1 MPTTSYERGV
11 YMPDATFQKLTDSIL
26 SYNPKADME
35 KIRSAYELAYEAHK
49 DQKRISGT
57 PYISHPLEVA
67 LIVAE
72 MQMDVDSICAA
83 LLHDVVEDTSYSR
96 EDIKQKFGEQVALLV
111 DGVTKLDKIEF
122 SNKEERDMENLRKM
136 FLAMASDIRVI
147 IIKFADRM
155 HNLSTLISMS
165 EEKQREKARETLSVF
180 APLAHRLGMYKIK
193 WELEDLSLKYI
204 DPIAFYEIMKGINQ
218 KRQEREQ
225 YIDLIKYDLKQR
237 LTELNINCKID
248 GRPKHFYS
256 IYRKMFTQNKTLDQ
270 IYDLFAVRII
280 TDTVSDCYAALGAA
294 HELYK
299 PMPGRFKD
307 YIAMPKP
314 NMYQSLHTTVIG
326 SDGRPFEIQIR
337 TKEMHEIAENGI
349 AAHWKYKEGRNTND
363 INTEQKFQWVRQIL
377 DVQNDAKSEE
387 EFLQTLRIDLFT
399 DQVFVFSPKGDVL
412 SFPAGSTPID
422 FAFSIHSAIG
432 YKMQGA
438 KVNGKIV
445 PLEYQLQN
453 GDIVEIITSSSIH
466 GPSMDWLKI
475 VKTGQAR
482 NKINAWFKKENR
494 EQNIVVGKDML
505 EKELKRQGLGQLNLS
520 SQEYI
525 ALMVKRYGYTSED
538 DLYANLGYGGLNLTN
553 LINKLKDEYK
563 KNNEKAE
570 PLLAIPTETS
580 VRNNGHKSK
589 SDGII
594 VKGIEN
600 CLIRYSKCC
609 SPVPGDK
616 IIGYITRG
624 RGVSIHRQ
632 DCINIAAMHKDEQER
647 ARLID
652 VSWETSASTS
662 YLSKLKIVC
671 ADRDGLV
678 LEVANVVNETK
689 VSLKSLNARSTK
701 DGLGI
706 VEISVEVTNTEQLN
720 VLIKKLNKLKDIV
733 EVTRNS

>member
-1 MPTTSYERGV
+1 MPKR
-11 YMPDATFQKLTDSIL
+11 TFEKLQEIVKSN
-26 SYNPKADME
+26 NPQANIE
-35 KIRSAYELAYEAHK
+35 KINAAFNLAYEAHK

-57 PYISHPLEVA
+57 PYITHPLEVA
-67 LIVAE
+67 LIVAD
-72 MQMDVDSICAA
+72 MQMDVDSVCAA
-83 LLHDVVEDTSYSR
+83 LLHDVVEDTQYSL
-96 EDIKQKFGEQVALLV
+96 EDIKNMFGEQVALLV

-155 HNLSTLISMS
+155 HNMSTLISMS
-165 EEKQREKARETLSVF
+165 EEKQREKARETLTVF

-193 WELEDLSLKYI
+193 WELEDLSLKYL
-204 DPIAFYEIMKGINQ
+204 DPIAYFEIVKGINQ

-225 YIDLIKYDLKQR
+225 YIDHIKLELRHK
-237 LTELNINCKID
+237 LSELNIECTID

-256 IYRKMFTQNKTLDQ
+256 IYRKMYTQNKTLDQ
-270 IYDLFAVRII
+270 IYDLFAVRIV
-280 TDTVSDCYAALGAA
+280 TNTVGDCYAALGAA

-337 TKEMHEIAENGI
+337 TKEMHEVAENGI
-349 AAHWKYKEGRNTND
+349 AAHWKYKEGSKKTEAD
-363 INTEQKFQWVRQIL
+363 VEQKFQWVRQIL
-377 DVQNDAKSEE
+377 DVQSDAKSEE

-412 SFPAGSTPID
+412 SFPAGSTPVD

-438 KVNGKIV
+438 KANGKIV
-445 PLEYQLQN
+445 PLEYQLKN
-453 GDIVEIITSSSIH
+453 GDIIEIITSPNVH

-475 VKTGQAR
+475 IRTSQAR

-494 EQNIVVGKDML
+494 EENIILGREMI
-505 EKELKRQGLGQLNLS
+505 EKELKRQGLSQLKLDS
-520 SQEYI
+520 PDYI
-525 ALMVKRYGYTSED
+525 AKLVKRYGYANED
-538 DLYANLGYGGLNLTN
+538 DLYANLGYGGLVLANV
-553 LINKLKDEYK
+553 IAKLKDEYK
-563 KNNEKAE
+563 KTHEKDE
-570 PLLAIPTETS
+570 LPLSITTESQSKPGKKTS
-580 VRNNGHKSK
+580 A

-594 VKGIEN
+594 VKGIQN
-600 CLIRYSKCC
+600 CLIRYSQCC

-632 DCINIAAMHKDEQER
+632 DCINIAAMHKDESER

-652 VSWETSASTS
+652 VSWEENAKTS
-662 YLSKLKIVC
+662 YLSKIKIVC
-671 ADRDGLV
+671 ADRNGLV
-678 LEVANVVNETK
+678 LEVANIVSDTK
-689 VSLKSLNARSTK
+689 VSLRTLNARSTK

-706 VEISVEVTNTEQLN
+706 VEISVEVSNTEQLN
-720 VLIKKLNKLKDIV
+720 VLIKKLGKLKDIV
-733 EVTRNS
+733 EVSRNN

>member
-1 MPTTSYERGV
+1 MPNS
-11 YMPDATFQKLTDSIL
+11 TFEKLIETVK
-26 SYNPKADME
+26 SYNPKADID
-35 KIRSAYELAYEAHK
+35 KITRAYHLADDAHK

-57 PYISHPLEVA
+57 PYITHPLAVA
-67 LIVAE
+67 TTVAG
-72 MQMDVDSICAA
+72 MQMDTDSICAA

-96 EDIKQKFGEQVALLV
+96 EDITNLFGEQVSLLV

-204 DPIAFYEIMKGINQ
+204 DPIAYYEIMKGINQ

-225 YIDLIKYDLKQR
+225 YIDLIKLDLKQK
-237 LTELNINCKID
+237 LAELNINCTID

-270 IYDLFAVRII
+270 IYDLFAVRIV

-326 SDGRPFEIQIR
+326 TDGRPFEIQIR

-349 AAHWKYKEGRNTND
+349 AAHWKYKEGKANSSPD
-363 INTEQKFQWVRQIL
+363 MEQKFQWVRQLL

-412 SFPAGSTPID
+412 SFPAGSTPVD

-445 PLEYQLQN
+445 PLEYQLKN
-453 GDIVEIITSSSIH
+453 GDIVEIITSSAVH

-475 VKTGQAR
+475 IKTSQAR

-494 EQNIVVGKDML
+494 EENIVLGKDML
-505 EKELKRQGLGQLNLS
+505 EKELKRQGLGGLELNS
-520 SQEYI
+520 PDYI
-525 ALMVKRYGYTSED
+525 AHIVKRYGYASED
-538 DLYANLGYGGLNLTN
+538 DLFANLGYGGLNLAN

-563 KNNEKAE
+563 KSNAKAE
-570 PLLAIPTETS
+570 PIVAIATGNAS
-580 VRNNGHKSK
+580 SSKSK
-589 SDGII
+589 GSSNGIV

-600 CLIRYSKCC
+600 CLIRYSQCC

-632 DCINIAAMHKDEQER
+632 DCINVAAMYKDEEER

-652 VSWETSASTS
+652 VSWETNAVSS
-662 YLSKLKIVC
+662 YISKLKVVC
-671 ADRDGLV
+671 ADRAGLV

-689 VSLKSLNARSTK
+689 VALKTLNARSTK

-706 VEISVEVTNTEQLN
+706 VEISVEVTNTDQLN
-720 VLIKKLNKLKDIV
+720 LLIKKLGKLNDLI
-733 EVTRNS
+733 EVTRNN

>member
-1 MPTTSYERGV
+1 MMPE
-11 YMPDATFQKLTDSIL
+11 ATFEKLKENIL
-26 SYNPKADME
+26 KYNPKADIS
-35 KIRSAYELAYEAHK
+35 KISAAFELARDAHK

-57 PYISHPLEVA
+57 PYISHPLAVA
-67 LIVAE
+67 SNVAD

-83 LLHDVVEDTSYSR
+83 LLHDVVEDTSYSYD
-96 EDIKQKFGEQVALLV
+96 DIKQRFGEQVALLV

-136 FLAMASDIRVI
+136 FLAMAKDIRVI

-193 WELEDLSLKYI
+193 WELEDASLKYL
-204 DPIAFYEIMKGINQ
+204 DPIAYFEIMKGINQ

-225 YIDLIKYDLKQR
+225 YIDLIKYDLKQK
-237 LTELNINCKID
+237 LSELNINCTID

-256 IYRKMFTQNKTLDQ
+256 IYRKMYTQNKTLDQ

-280 TDTVSDCYAALGAA
+280 TDTLSDCYAALGAA

-326 SDGRPFEIQIR
+326 TDGRPFEIQIR

-349 AAHWKYKEGRNTND
+349 AAHWKYKEGKTTND
-363 INTEQKFQWVRQIL
+363 VDTEQKFQWVRQIL
-377 DVQNDAKSEE
+377 DVQDDAKSEE

-438 KVNGKIV
+438 KVNDKIV
-445 PLEYQLQN
+445 PLDYQLKN
-453 GDIVEIITSSSIH
+453 GDIVEIITSSSVH
-466 GPSMDWLKI
+466 GPSQDWLKI

-482 NKINAWFKKENR
+482 NKINAWYKKENR
-494 EQNIVVGKDML
+494 EQNIVLGKEML
-505 EKELKRQGLGQLNLS
+505 EKELKRQGLSQLNLNS
-520 SQEYI
+520 TEYI
-525 ALMVKRYGYTSED
+525 AKMVKRYGYTSED
-538 DLYANLGYGGLNLTN
+538 DLFANIGYGGLNLVN

-563 KNNEKAE
+563 KSNAKDLPIISMASSQTQSKQSSKKA
-570 PLLAIPTETS
+570 S
-580 VRNNGHKSK
+580 G
-589 SDGII
+589 GIV

-609 SPVPGDK
+609 NPVPGDQ

-632 DCINIAAMHKDEQER
+632 DCINIAAMHMDENEK

-652 VSWETSASTS
+652 VSWENNMGTS

-678 LEVANVVNETK
+678 LEVANIVNETK
-689 VSLKSLNARSTK
+689 VTLKTLNARSTK

-706 VEISVEVTNTEQLN
+706 VEITVEVTNTDQLN
-720 VLIKKLNKLKDIV
+720 TLIKKLNKLREIV
-733 EVTRNS
+733 EVTRNG

>member
-1 MPTTSYERGV
+1 MMPE
-11 YMPDATFQKLTDSIL
+11 ATFEKLKENIL
-26 SYNPKADME
+26 KYNPKADIS
-35 KIRSAYELAYEAHK
+35 KISAAFELARDAHK

-57 PYISHPLEVA
+57 PYISHPLAVA
-67 LIVAE
+67 SNVAD

-83 LLHDVVEDTSYSR
+83 LLHDVVEDTSYSYD
-96 EDIKQKFGEQVALLV
+96 DIKQRFGEQVALLV

-136 FLAMASDIRVI
+136 FLAMAKDIRVI

-193 WELEDLSLKYI
+193 WELEDASLKYL
-204 DPIAFYEIMKGINQ
+204 DPIAYFEIMKGINQ

-225 YIDLIKYDLKQR
+225 YIDLIKYDLKQK
-237 LTELNINCKID
+237 LSELNINCTID

-256 IYRKMFTQNKTLDQ
+256 IYRKMYTQNKTLDQ

-280 TDTVSDCYAALGAA
+280 TDTLSDCYAALGAA

-326 SDGRPFEIQIR
+326 TDGRPFEIQIR

-349 AAHWKYKEGRNTND
+349 AAHWKYKEGKTTND
-363 INTEQKFQWVRQIL
+363 VDTEQKFQWVRQIL
-377 DVQNDAKSEE
+377 DVQDDAKSEE

-438 KVNGKIV
+438 KVNDKIV
-445 PLEYQLQN
+445 PLDYQLKN
-453 GDIVEIITSSSIH
+453 GDIVEIITSSSVH
-466 GPSMDWLKI
+466 GPSQDWLKI

-482 NKINAWFKKENR
+482 NKINAWYKKENR
-494 EQNIVVGKDML
+494 EQNIVLGKEML
-505 EKELKRQGLGQLNLS
+505 EKELKRQGLSQLNLNS
-520 SQEYI
+520 TEYI
-525 ALMVKRYGYTSED
+525 AKMVKRYGYTSED
-538 DLYANLGYGGLNLTN
+538 DLFANIGYGGLNLVN

-563 KNNEKAE
+563 KSNAKDLPIISMASSQTQSKQSSKKA
-570 PLLAIPTETS
+570 S
-580 VRNNGHKSK
+580 G
-589 SDGII
+589 GIV

-609 SPVPGDK
+609 NPVPGDQ

-632 DCINIAAMHKDEQER
+632 DCINIAAMHMDENEK

-652 VSWETSASTS
+652 VSWENNMGTSS
-662 YLSKLKIVC
+662 LSKLKIVC

-678 LEVANVVNETK
+678 LEVANIVNETK
-689 VSLKSLNARSTK
+689 VTLKTLNARSTK

-706 VEISVEVTNTEQLN
+706 VEITVEVTNTDQLN
-720 VLIKKLNKLKDIV
+720 TLIKKLNKLREIV
-733 EVTRNS
+733 EVTRNG

>member
-1 MPTTSYERGV
+1 MQH
-11 YMPDATFQKLTDSIL
+11 TFEKLVHTIKSA
-26 SYNPKADME
+26 NPNADID
-35 KIRSAYELAYEAHK
+35 KVTRAYDLACEAHK
-49 DQKRISGT
+49 NQKRVSGT
-57 PYISHPLEVA
+57 PYILHPLSVA
-67 LIVAE
+67 TIVAE
-72 MQMDVDSICAA
+72 MQLDVDSVCAA
-83 LLHDVVEDTSYSR
+83 LLHDVVEDTEYSR
-96 EDIKQKFGEQVALLV
+96 EDIKERFGEQVALLV

-136 FLAMASDIRVI
+136 FLAMATDIRVI

-155 HNLSTLISMS
+155 HNLSTLISMP

-193 WELEDLSLKYI
+193 WELEDLSLKYL
-204 DPIAFYEIMKGINQ
+204 DPIAYVEIMKGINQ

-225 YIDLIKYDLKQR
+225 YIDIIKRDLKQR
-237 LTELNINCKID
+237 LSELGIECSID

-280 TDTVSDCYAALGAA
+280 VDSLSDCYAALGAA

-326 SDGRPFEIQIR
+326 ADGRPFEIQIR

-349 AAHWKYKEGRNTND
+349 AAHWKYKEGSNKND
-363 INTEQKFQWVRQIL
+363 IDTEQKFQWVRQIL
-377 DVQNDAKSEE
+377 DVQKDAKSEE

-399 DQVFVFSPKGDVL
+399 DQVFVFSPKGDVR

-445 PLEYQLQN
+445 PLDYQMQN
-453 GDIVEIITSSSIH
+453 GDIVEIITSSAVH

-475 VKTGQAR
+475 IKTGQAR
-482 NKINAWFKKENR
+482 SKINAWFKKENR
-494 EQNIVVGKDML
+494 EENIVTGKEML
-505 EKELKRQGLGQLNLS
+505 ERELKRQGLSSLNLNS
-520 SQEYI
+520 DEYI
-525 ALMVKRYGYTSED
+525 AVVVKKLGYASED
-538 DLYANLGYGGLNLTN
+538 DLFANLGYGGLNVTA

-563 KNNEKAE
+563 RTHEKA
-570 PLLAIPTETS
+570 IPIVS
-580 VRNNGHKSK
+580 IAPDNSQRSKHKSS
-589 SDGII
+589 SDGIV

-609 SPVPGDK
+609 NPLPGDP

-632 DCINIAAMHKDEQER
+632 DCINVASMMLDESER

-652 VSWETSASTS
+652 VAWENTKESA

-671 ADRDGLV
+671 SDRDGLV
-678 LEVANVVNETK
+678 LEVANVVSETK
-689 VSLKSLNARSTK
+689 VSLKSINARSTK
-701 DGLGI
+701 DAIAI
-706 VEISVEVTNTEQLN
+706 VEITVEVSSTDQLN
-720 VLIKKLNKLKDIV
+720 VLIKKIKTLKDII

>member
-1 MPTTSYERGV
+1 MHH
-11 YMPDATFQKLTDSIL
+11 TFEKLIHTIKS
-26 SYNPKADME
+26 SNPNADID
-35 KIRSAYELAYEAHK
+35 KVTRAYELACEAHK
-49 DQKRISGT
+49 NQKRVSGT
-57 PYISHPLEVA
+57 PYILHPLSVA
-67 LIVAE
+67 TIVAE
-72 MQMDVDSICAA
+72 MQLDVDSVCAA
-83 LLHDVVEDTSYSR
+83 LLHDVVEDTEYSR
-96 EDIKQKFGEQVALLV
+96 EDIKERFGEQVAILV

-136 FLAMASDIRVI
+136 FLAMATDIRVI

-155 HNLSTLISMS
+155 HNLTTLISMP
-165 EEKQREKARETLSVF
+165 EEKQRDKARETLSVF

-193 WELEDLSLKYI
+193 WELEDLSLKYL
-204 DPIAFYEIMKGINQ
+204 DPVAYVEIMKGINQ

-225 YIDLIKYDLKQR
+225 YIDIIKRDLKQR
-237 LTELNINCKID
+237 LSELGIECSID

-280 TDTVSDCYAALGAA
+280 VDSLSDCYAALGAA

-326 SDGRPFEIQIR
+326 ADGRPFEIQIR
-337 TKEMHEIAENGI
+337 TREMHEIAENGI
-349 AAHWKYKEGRNTND
+349 AAHWKYKEGSKKND
-363 INTEQKFQWVRQIL
+363 IDTEQKFQWVRQIL
-377 DVQNDAKSEE
+377 DVQKDAKSEE

-399 DQVFVFSPKGDVL
+399 DQVFVFSPKGDVR

-445 PLEYQLQN
+445 PLDYQMQN
-453 GDIVEIITSSSIH
+453 GDIVEIITSSAVH

-475 VKTGQAR
+475 IKTGQAR
-482 NKINAWFKKENR
+482 SKINAWFKKENR
-494 EQNIVVGKDML
+494 EENIVTGKEML
-505 EKELKRQGLGQLNLS
+505 ERELKRQGLSSLNLNS
-520 SQEYI
+520 DEYI
-525 ALMVKRYGYTSED
+525 SVVVKKLGYASED
-538 DLYANLGYGGLNLTN
+538 DLFANLGYGGLNITA

-563 KNNEKAE
+563 RTHEKA
-570 PLLAIPTETS
+570 IPIVNITTDTAQPS
-580 VRNNGHKSK
+580 KHKSS
-589 SDGII
+589 SDGIV

-609 SPVPGDK
+609 NPLPGDP

-632 DCINIAAMHKDEQER
+632 DCINVASMLLDENER

-652 VSWETSASTS
+652 VAWENTKETA

-671 ADRDGLV
+671 SDRNGLV
-678 LEVANVVNETK
+678 LEVANVVSETK
-689 VSLKSLNARSTK
+689 VNLKSINARSTK
-701 DGLGI
+701 DAIAI
-706 VEISVEVTNTEQLN
+706 VEITVEVNSTEQLN
-720 VLIKKLNKLKDIV
+720 VLIKKIKKLKDII

>member
-1 MPTTSYERGV
+1 MPKQ
-11 YMPDATFQKLTDSIL
+11 TFEKLL
-26 SYNPKADME
+26 EVVKANNPKADIE
-35 KIRSAYELAYEAHK
+35 KLSKAYNLAYDAHK
-49 DQKRISGT
+49 EQKRKSGT
-57 PYISHPLEVA
+57 PYITHPLAVA
-67 LIVAE
+67 MIVAE

-83 LLHDVVEDTSYSR
+83 LLHDVVEDTEYSR
-96 EDIKQKFGEQVALLV
+96 EDIKNMFGEQVALLV
-111 DGVTKLDKIEF
+111 DGVTKLEKIEF

-155 HNLSTLISMS
+155 HNMSTLISMS

-193 WELEDLSLKYI
+193 WELEDLSLKYL
-204 DPIAFYEIMKGINQ
+204 DPIAYFEIVKGINQ

-225 YIDLIKYDLKQR
+225 YIDHIKLDLRQK
-237 LTELNINCKID
+237 LEELNIKCSID

-256 IYRKMFTQNKTLDQ
+256 IYRKMYTQNKTLDQ
-270 IYDLFAVRII
+270 IYDLFAVRIV
-280 TDTVSDCYAALGAA
+280 TESVSDCYAALGAA

-326 SDGRPFEIQIR
+326 ADGRPFEIQIR
-337 TKEMHEIAENGI
+337 TREMHEIAENGI
-349 AAHWKYKEGRNTND
+349 AAHWKYKEGTQKSDLNS
-363 INTEQKFQWVRQIL
+363 EQKFQWVRQIL
-377 DVQNDAKSEE
+377 DVQSDAKSEE

-438 KVNGKIV
+438 KANGKIV
-445 PLEYQLQN
+445 PLEYNMKN
-453 GDIVEIITSSSIH
+453 GDIIEIITSSAVH

-482 NKINAWFKKENR
+482 NKINAWFKKEKR
-494 EQNIVVGKDML
+494 EENIVVGKEMI
-505 EKELKRQGLGQLNLS
+505 EKELRRQGLGQLELDS
-520 SQEYI
+520 PDYI
-525 ALMVKRYGYTSED
+525 AKLVKRYGYASED
-538 DLYANLGYGGLNLTN
+538 DLYANIGYGGLVLGNV
-553 LINKLKDEYK
+553 IAKLKDEYRK
-563 KNNEKAE
+563 INA
-570 PLLAIPTETS
+570 
-580 VRNNGHKSK
+580 K
-589 SDGII
+589 SDLPVNLPSDTSAKPKKTSAGGIV

-600 CLIRYSKCC
+600 CLVRYSQCC

-632 DCINIAAMHKDEQER
+632 DCINIAAMHKDAEER

-652 VSWETSASTS
+652 VSWESTVNTS
-662 YLSKLKIVC
+662 YLSKIKIVC

-678 LEVANVVNETK
+678 LEVANIVNDTK
-689 VSLKSLNARSTK
+689 VSLRTLNARSTK

-720 VLIKKLNKLKDIV
+720 LLIKKLGKLKDVV
-733 EVTRNS
+733 EVTRNN

>member
-1 MPTTSYERGV
+1 MPNS
-11 YMPDATFQKLTDSIL
+11 TFEKLIETVK
-26 SYNPKADME
+26 SYNPKADID
-35 KIRSAYELAYEAHK
+35 KITRAYHLADDAHK

-57 PYISHPLEVA
+57 PYITHPLAVA
-67 LIVAE
+67 TTVAG
-72 MQMDVDSICAA
+72 MQMDTDSICAA

-96 EDIKQKFGEQVALLV
+96 EDITNLFGEQVSLLV

-204 DPIAFYEIMKGINQ
+204 DPIAYYEIMKGINQ

-225 YIDLIKYDLKQR
+225 YIDLIKLDLKQK
-237 LTELNINCKID
+237 LAELNINCTID

-270 IYDLFAVRII
+270 IYDLFAVRIV

-326 SDGRPFEIQIR
+326 TDGRPFEIQIR

-349 AAHWKYKEGRNTND
+349 AAHWKYKEGKANSSPD
-363 INTEQKFQWVRQIL
+363 MEQKFQWVRQLL

-445 PLEYQLQN
+445 PLEYQLKN
-453 GDIVEIITSSSIH
+453 GDIVEIITSSAVH

-475 VKTGQAR
+475 IKTSQAR

-494 EQNIVVGKDML
+494 EENIVLGKDML
-505 EKELKRQGLGQLNLS
+505 EKELKRQGLGGLELNS
-520 SQEYI
+520 PDYI
-525 ALMVKRYGYTSED
+525 ARIVKRYGYASED
-538 DLYANLGYGGLNLTN
+538 DLFANLGYGGLNLAN
-553 LINKLKDEYK
+553 LITKLKDEYK
-563 KNNEKAE
+563 KSNAKAE
-570 PLLAIPTETS
+570 PIVAIATGNAS
-580 VRNNGHKSK
+580 SSKSK
-589 SDGII
+589 GSSNGIV

-600 CLIRYSKCC
+600 CLIRYSQCC

-632 DCINIAAMHKDEQER
+632 DCINVAAMYKDEKER

-652 VSWETSASTS
+652 VSWETNAVSS
-662 YLSKLKIVC
+662 YISKLKVVC
-671 ADRDGLV
+671 ADRAGLV

-689 VSLKSLNARSTK
+689 VALKTLNARSTK

-706 VEISVEVTNTEQLN
+706 VEISVEVTNTDQLN
-720 VLIKKLNKLKDIV
+720 LLIKKLGKLNDLI
-733 EVTRNS
+733 EVTRNN

>member
-1 MPTTSYERGV
+1 
-11 YMPDATFQKLTDSIL
+11 MPDRTFEKLIEIVKKQ
-26 SYNPKADME
+26 NPNADTN
-35 KIRSAYELAYEAHK
+35 KIESAYNLAYDAHK
-49 DQKRISGT
+49 EQKRVSGT
-57 PYISHPLEVA
+57 PYITHPLEVA
-67 LIVAE
+67 FIVAE

-83 LLHDVVEDTSYSR
+83 LLHDVVEDTPYSR
-96 EDIKQKFGEQVALLV
+96 EDIKNRFGEQVALLV
-111 DGVTKLDKIEF
+111 DGVTKLDKIAF

-155 HNLSTLISMS
+155 HNMSTLISMS
-165 EEKQREKARETLSVF
+165 EEKQREKARETLTIF

-193 WELEDLSLKYI
+193 WELEDLSLKYL
-204 DPIAFYEIMKGINQ
+204 DPIAFYEIMQGINQ

-225 YIDLIKYDLKQR
+225 YIDLIKLDLKQR
-237 LTELNINCKID
+237 LNELNINCSID

-280 TDTVSDCYAALGAA
+280 TETVGDCYAALGAA

-326 SDGRPFEIQIR
+326 NDGRPFEIQIR

-349 AAHWKYKEGRNTND
+349 AAHWKYKEGTSKND
-363 INTEQKFQWVRQIL
+363 VNTEQKFQWVRQIL
-377 DVQNDAKSEE
+377 DVQSDAKSEE
-387 EFLQTLRIDLFT
+387 EFLQTMRIDLFT

-412 SFPAGSTPID
+412 SFPTGSTPID

-438 KVNGKIV
+438 KANGKIV
-445 PLEYQLQN
+445 PLEYQMKN
-453 GDIVEIITSSSIH
+453 GDIIEIITSASVH

-475 VKTGQAR
+475 IKTSQAR
-482 NKINAWFKKENR
+482 NKINAWFKKEKR
-494 EQNIVVGKDML
+494 EENIVLGKEML
-505 EKELKRQGLGQLNLS
+505 EKELKRQGLGQLDLDS
-520 SQEYI
+520 PDYI
-525 ALMVKRYGYTSED
+525 AKIVKRYGYASDD
-538 DLYANLGYGGLNLTN
+538 DLFANLGYGGLNLTN

-563 KNNEKAE
+563 KLNAKAE
-570 PLLAIPTETS
+570 PLVTIPTEAPQK
-580 VRNNGHKSK
+580 NKSSK
-589 SDGII
+589 NHGDGII

-632 DCINIAAMHKDEQER
+632 DCINVAAMHKDDSER

-652 VSWETSASTS
+652 VTWEDNASTS

-671 ADRDGLV
+671 ADRNGLV
-678 LEVANVVNETK
+678 LEVANVVSDTK
-689 VSLKSLNARSTK
+689 VSLKTLNARSTK

-706 VEISVEVTNTEQLN
+706 VEITVEVTNTEQLN
-720 VLIKKLNKLKDIV
+720 HLINKLSRLKDVI
-733 EVTRNS
+733 EVTRNN

>member
-1 MPTTSYERGV
+1 MPE
-11 YMPDATFQKLTDSIL
+11 ATFEKLKETVL
-26 SYNPKADME
+26 SYNPKADIN
-35 KIRSAYELAYEAHK
+35 KISSAFEFARDAHK

-57 PYISHPLEVA
+57 PYISHPLAVA
-67 LIVAE
+67 TIVAD
-72 MQMDVDSICAA
+72 MQMDVDSVCAA
-83 LLHDVVEDTSYSR
+83 LLHDVVEDTSYSY
-96 EDIKQKFGEQVALLV
+96 EDIRQKFGEQVAVLV

-136 FLAMASDIRVI
+136 FLAMAKDIRVI

-165 EEKQREKARETLSVF
+165 EDKQREKARETLSVF

-193 WELEDLSLKYI
+193 WELEDASLKYL
-204 DPIAFYEIMKGINQ
+204 DPIAYFEIMKGINQ

-225 YIDLIKYDLKQR
+225 YIDLIKYDLKQK

-256 IYRKMFTQNKTLDQ
+256 IYRKMYTQNKTLDQ

-280 TDTVSDCYAALGAA
+280 TDTLSDCYAALGAA

-349 AAHWKYKEGRNTND
+349 AAHWKYKEGKNTND
-363 INTEQKFQWVRQIL
+363 TDTEQKFQWVRQIL

-438 KVNGKIV
+438 KVNDKIV
-445 PLEYQLQN
+445 PLDYQLKN
-453 GDIVEIITSSSIH
+453 GDIVEIITSSNVH
-466 GPSMDWLKI
+466 GPSLDWLKI

-482 NKINAWFKKENR
+482 NKINAWYKKENR
-494 EQNIVVGKDML
+494 DQNIVLGKEML
-505 EKELKRQGLGQLNLS
+505 EKELKRQSLSQLNLNS
-520 SQEYI
+520 PEYI
-525 ALMVKRYGYTSED
+525 AKMVKRYGYTSED
-538 DLYANLGYGGLNLTN
+538 DLFANIGYGGLNLVN
-553 LINKLKDEYK
+553 LINKLKDAYK
-563 KNNEKAE
+563 KENAKDLPIITMAASQTQDK
-570 PLLAIPTETS
+570 PS
-580 VRNNGHKSK
+580 HKK
-589 SDGII
+589 SSGGII

-609 SPVPGDK
+609 NPVPGDQ

-632 DCINIAAMHKDEQER
+632 DCINIAAMHMDEAEK

-652 VSWETSASTS
+652 VSWENNMGTS

-678 LEVANVVNETK
+678 LEVANIVNETK
-689 VSLKSLNARSTK
+689 VALKSLNARSTK

-706 VEISVEVTNTEQLN
+706 VEITVEVTNTDQLN
-720 VLIKKLNKLKDIV
+720 TLIKKLNKLREIV

>member
-1 MPTTSYERGV
+1 MQH
-11 YMPDATFQKLTDSIL
+11 TFEKLIHTVEST
-26 SYNPKADME
+26 NPNADID
-35 KIRSAYELAYEAHK
+35 KIKRAYELACDAHK
-49 DQKRISGT
+49 NQKRVSGT
-57 PYISHPLEVA
+57 PYIFHPLAVA
-67 LIVAE
+67 TIVAE
-72 MQMDVDSICAA
+72 MQLDVDSVCAA
-83 LLHDVVEDTSYSR
+83 LLHDVVEDTEYSR
-96 EDIKQKFGEQVALLV
+96 EDIKERFGEQVALLV

-136 FLAMASDIRVI
+136 FLAMATDIRVI

-155 HNLSTLISMS
+155 HNLSTLISMP

-193 WELEDLSLKYI
+193 WELEDLSLKYL
-204 DPIAFYEIMKGINQ
+204 DPVAYVEIMKGINQ

-225 YIDLIKYDLKQR
+225 HIDIIKRDLKQR
-237 LTELNINCKID
+237 LSELGIECSID

-280 TDTVSDCYAALGAA
+280 VESLSDCYAALGAA

-326 SDGRPFEIQIR
+326 VDGRPFEIQIR
-337 TKEMHEIAENGI
+337 TREMHEIAENGI
-349 AAHWKYKEGRNTND
+349 AAHWKYKEGSKKSD
-363 INTEQKFQWVRQIL
+363 IDAEQKFQWVRQIL
-377 DVQNDAKSEE
+377 DVQKDAKSEE

-399 DQVFVFSPKGDVL
+399 DQVFVFSPKGDVR

-445 PLEYQLQN
+445 NLDYQLQN
-453 GDIVEIITSSSIH
+453 GDIVEIITSSAVH

-475 VKTGQAR
+475 IKTGQAR
-482 NKINAWFKKENR
+482 SKINAWFKKENR
-494 EQNIVVGKDML
+494 EENIITGREML
-505 EKELKRQGLGQLNLS
+505 ERELRRQSLSALNLNS
-520 SQEYI
+520 DEYI
-525 ALMVKRYGYTSED
+525 SAVVKKLGYSSED
-538 DLYANLGYGGLNLTN
+538 DLFANLGYGGLNITAF
-553 LINKLKDEYK
+553 INKLKDEYK
-563 KNNEKAE
+563 RTHEKE
-570 PLLAIPTETS
+570 TPLVNIAPDTKQNS
-580 VRNNGHKSK
+580 KHKSS

-609 SPVPGDK
+609 NPLPGDP

-632 DCINIAAMHKDEQER
+632 DCINVASMMLDESER

-652 VSWETSASTS
+652 VAWENTKDSS

-671 ADRDGLV
+671 SDRNGLV
-678 LEVANVVNETK
+678 LEVANVVSETK
-689 VSLKSLNARSTK
+689 VALKSINARSTK
-701 DGLGI
+701 ESIAI
-706 VEISVEVTNTEQLN
+706 VEITVEVSSTEQLN
-720 VLIKKLNKLKDIV
+720 VLIKKIKTLKDII

>member
-1 MPTTSYERGV
+1 MPKQ
-11 YMPDATFQKLTDSIL
+11 TFEKLIETVKL
-26 SYNPKADME
+26 NNPNANLD
-35 KIRSAYELAYEAHK
+35 KIYAAYDLAYEAHK

-57 PYISHPLEVA
+57 PYITHPLAVA
-67 LIVAE
+67 LIVAD

-83 LLHDVVEDTSYSR
+83 LLHDVVEDTQYSS
-96 EDIKQKFGEQVALLV
+96 EDIKKIFGEQVALLV
-111 DGVTKLDKIEF
+111 DGVTKLEKLEF

-155 HNLSTLISMS
+155 HNMSTLISMS

-193 WELEDLSLKYI
+193 WELEDLSLKYL
-204 DPIAFYEIMKGINQ
+204 DPIAYFEIVKGINQ
-218 KRQEREQ
+218 KRQEREK
-225 YIDLIKYDLKQR
+225 YIDVIKLDLKQK
-237 LTELNINCKID
+237 LESLNINCTID

-256 IYRKMFTQNKTLDQ
+256 IYRKMYTQNKSLDQ
-270 IYDLFAVRII
+270 IYDLFAVRIV
-280 TDTVSDCYAALGAA
+280 TETVSDCYAALGAS

-326 SDGRPFEIQIR
+326 NDGRPFEIQIR
-337 TKEMHEIAENGI
+337 TKEMHAIAENGI
-349 AAHWKYKEGRNTND
+349 AAHWKYKEGGQKQD
-363 INTEQKFQWVRQIL
+363 ADTEQKFQWVRQIL

-445 PLEYQLQN
+445 PLEYQLKN
-453 GDIVEIITSSSIH
+453 GDIVEIITSSAVH

-475 VKTGQAR
+475 IKTSQAR

-494 EQNIVVGKDML
+494 EENILLGKDMID
-505 EKELKRQGLGQLNLS
+505 KEIRRQGLTSLNLS
-520 SQEYI
+520 SPEYI
-525 ALMVKRYGYTSED
+525 SKIVKRYGYASED
-538 DLYANLGYGGLNLTN
+538 DLYANIGYGGLIVSNV
-553 LINKLKDEYK
+553 INKLKDEYK
-563 KNNEKAE
+563 KNHTEE
-570 PLLAIPTETS
+570 TLPVSLALESPS
-580 VRNNGHKSK
+580 KPKKSS
-589 SDGII
+589 SDGIV
-594 VKGIEN
+594 VKGISN
-600 CLIRYSKCC
+600 CLIRYSQCC

-632 DCINIAAMHKDEQER
+632 DCINVAAMHKDDEER

-652 VSWETSASTS
+652 VSWENNASTS
-662 YLSKLKIVC
+662 YLSKIKIVC

-678 LEVANVVNETK
+678 LEVANIVNDTK
-689 VSLKSLNARSTK
+689 VALRTLNARSTK
-701 DGLGI
+701 EGLGI
-706 VEISVEVTNTEQLN
+706 VEISVEVSNTEQLN
-720 VLIKKLNKLKDIV
+720 VLIKKLGRLKDIV
-733 EVTRNS
+733 EVSRNN

>member
-1 MPTTSYERGV
+1 
-11 YMPDATFQKLTDSIL
+11 MPDKTFEKLIETVKQN
-26 SYNPKADME
+26 NPKGDISKVE
-35 KIRSAYELAYEAHK
+35 RAYSLAYDAHK
-49 DQKRISGT
+49 EQKRISGT
-57 PYISHPLEVA
+57 PYITHPLAVA
-67 LIVAE
+67 SIVAD
-72 MQMDVDSICAA
+72 MQMDVDSVCAA
-83 LLHDVVEDTSYSR
+83 LLHDVVEDTDYSR
-96 EDIKQKFGEQVALLV
+96 EDIKNQFGEQVALLV
-111 DGVTKLDKIEF
+111 DGVTKLEKIQF

-155 HNLSTLISMS
+155 HNMSTLISMS
-165 EEKQREKARETLSVF
+165 EEKQREKARETLTVF

-193 WELEDLSLKYI
+193 WELEDISLKYL
-204 DPIAFYEIMKGINQ
+204 DPIAYFEIMKGINQ

-225 YIDLIKYDLKQR
+225 YIDLIKLDLKQR
-237 LTELNINCKID
+237 LSELNIHCTID

-256 IYRKMFTQNKTLDQ
+256 IYRKMYTQNKTLDQ

-280 TDTVSDCYAALGAA
+280 TENLSDCYAALGAA

-326 SDGRPFEIQIR
+326 TDGRPFEIQIR
-337 TKEMHEIAENGI
+337 TREMHEIAENGI
-349 AAHWKYKEGRNTND
+349 AAHWKYKEGNSKND
-363 INTEQKFQWVRQIL
+363 KSAEQKFQWVRQLL

-438 KVNGKIV
+438 KANGKIV
-445 PLEYQLQN
+445 PLEYQMQN
-453 GDIVEIITSSSIH
+453 GDIIEIITSSAVH

-482 NKINAWFKKENR
+482 NKINGWFKKEKR
-494 EQNIVVGKDML
+494 EENIILGKEML
-505 EKELKRQGLGQLNLS
+505 EKELKRLGLTQLSLDS
-520 SQEYI
+520 EDYI
-525 ALMVKRYGYTSED
+525 SKIVKRYGYASED
-538 DLYANLGYGGLNLTN
+538 DLFANLGYGGLNISN

-563 KNNEKAE
+563 KLNAKAE
-570 PLLAIPTETS
+570 PLVTITS
-580 VRNNGHKSK
+580 DTQKSAGTSKSK
-589 SDGII
+589 TTSDGIV

-609 SPVPGDK
+609 NPVPGDK

-632 DCINIAAMHKDEQER
+632 DCINIAAMHKDESEK

-652 VSWETSASTS
+652 VSWENNASTS
-662 YLSKLKIVC
+662 YLSRLKVVC
-671 ADRDGLV
+671 PDRNGLV
-678 LEVANVVNETK
+678 LEVANVVSETK
-689 VSLKSLNARSTK
+689 VSLKTLNARSTK

-706 VEISVEVTNTEQLN
+706 VEISVEVSNTEQLN
-720 VLIKKLNKLKDIV
+720 FLIKKLSKLKDVI

>member
-1 MPTTSYERGV
+1 
-11 YMPDATFQKLTDSIL
+11 MPDATFQKLIETVT
-26 SYNPKADME
+26 SYNPNADIE
-35 KIRSAYELAYEAHK
+35 KIKAAYTLAFDAHK

-57 PYISHPLEVA
+57 PYISHPLAVA
-67 LIVAE
+67 TIVAG

-83 LLHDVVEDTSYSR
+83 LLHDVVEDTAYSR
-96 EDIKQKFGEQVALLV
+96 EDIKQKFGEQVAVLV

-193 WELEDLSLKYI
+193 WELEDLSLKYL
-204 DPIAFYEIMKGINQ
+204 DPVAFYEIMKGINQ

-225 YIDLIKYDLKQR
+225 YIDHIKLDLKQK
-237 LTELNINCKID
+237 LGELNIECKID

-280 TDTVSDCYAALGAA
+280 TNSVSDCYAALGAA

-326 SDGRPFEIQIR
+326 TDGRPFEIQIR
-337 TKEMHEIAENGI
+337 TQEMHEIAENGI
-349 AAHWKYKEGRNTND
+349 AAHWKYKEGKSSTD
-363 INTEQKFQWVRQIL
+363 IDTEQKFQWVRQIL

-438 KVNGKIV
+438 KVNDKIV

-453 GDIVEIITSSSIH
+453 GDIVEIITSSSVH

-494 EQNIVVGKDML
+494 DQNIVLGKEML
-505 EKELKRQGLGQLNLS
+505 EKELKRQGLSQLNLNCDD
-520 SQEYI
+520 YI
-525 ALMVKRYGYTSED
+525 TRIVKRYGYTSED
-538 DLYANLGYGGLNLTN
+538 DLFANLGYGGLNLTN

-563 KNNEKAE
+563 KLNAKAE
-570 PLLAIPTETS
+570 PIFPVSANTS
-580 VRNNGHKSK
+580 PRKTNGKKS
-589 SDGII
+589 SGGII

-600 CLIRYSKCC
+600 CLIRYSQCC

-632 DCINIAAMHKDEQER
+632 DCINIAAMHKDEEER

-652 VSWETSASTS
+652 VSWENNLSTS

-678 LEVANVVNETK
+678 LEVANAVNETK
-689 VSLKSLNARSTK
+689 VSIKTLNARTTK
-701 DGLGI
+701 DGLAI
-706 VEISVEVTNTEQLN
+706 VEISVEVSSTEQLN
-720 VLIKKLNKLKDIV
+720 VLIKKLNNLKDVV
-733 EVTRNS
+733 EVTRNN

>member
-1 MPTTSYERGV
+1 MKEVAFMPE
-11 YMPDATFQKLTDSIL
+11 ATFDKLKEIVL
-26 SYNPKADME
+26 SYNPKADID
-35 KIRSAYELAYEAHK
+35 KICSAYELARDAHK
-49 DQKRISGT
+49 DQKRISGI
-57 PYISHPLEVA
+57 PYICHPLAVA
-67 LIVAE
+67 TTVAG
-72 MQMDVDSICAA
+72 MQMDVDSVCAA
-83 LLHDVVEDTSYSR
+83 LLHDVVEDTSYSY
-96 EDIKQKFGEQVALLV
+96 EDIKQKFGEQVAILV

-136 FLAMASDIRVI
+136 FLAMAKDIRVI

-193 WELEDLSLKYI
+193 WELEDASLKYL
-204 DPIAFYEIMKGINQ
+204 DPIAYFEIMKGINQ

-225 YIDLIKYDLKQR
+225 YIDLIKYDLKQK

-256 IYRKMFTQNKTLDQ
+256 IYRKMYTQNKTLEQ

-280 TDTVSDCYAALGAA
+280 TDTVSDCYAALGAS

-326 SDGRPFEIQIR
+326 NDGRPFEIQIR

-349 AAHWKYKEGRNTND
+349 AAHWKYKEGKHTSD

-377 DVQNDAKSEE
+377 DVQDDAKSEE

-438 KVNGKIV
+438 KVNDKIV
-445 PLEYQLQN
+445 PLDYQLKN
-453 GDIVEIITSSSIH
+453 GDIVEIITSSTVH
-466 GPSMDWLKI
+466 GPSLDWLKI

-482 NKINAWFKKENR
+482 NKINAWYKKENR
-494 EQNIVVGKDML
+494 EQNIVLGKEML
-505 EKELKRQGLGQLNLS
+505 EKELKRQGLTQLELNS
-520 SQEYI
+520 PDYI
-525 ALMVKRYGYTSED
+525 AKMVKRYGYTSED
-538 DLYANLGYGGLNLTN
+538 DLFANIGYGGLNLSN
-553 LINKLKDEYK
+553 LINKLKDAYK
-563 KNNEKAE
+563 KENVKDL
-570 PLLAIPTETS
+570 PLLTMATS
-580 VRNNGHKSK
+580 QSQEKSPSKK
-589 SDGII
+589 SSGGIV

-609 SPVPGDK
+609 NPVPGDQ

-632 DCINIAAMHKDEQER
+632 DCINIAAMHMDEAEK

-652 VSWETSASTS
+652 VSWENNLGTS

-689 VSLKSLNARSTK
+689 VALKSLNARSTK

-706 VEISVEVTNTEQLN
+706 VEITVEVSNTDQLN
-720 VLIKKLNKLKDIV
+720 TLIRKLNKLREIV

>member
-1 MPTTSYERGV
+1 MPKQ
-11 YMPDATFQKLTDSIL
+11 TFEKLVETIKL
-26 SYNPKADME
+26 NNPNANLD
-35 KIRSAYELAYEAHK
+35 KIYAAYDLAYEAHK

-57 PYISHPLEVA
+57 PYITHPLAVA
-67 LIVAE
+67 LIVAD

-83 LLHDVVEDTSYSR
+83 LLHDVVEDTQYSS
-96 EDIKQKFGEQVALLV
+96 EDIKKMFGEQVALLV
-111 DGVTKLDKIEF
+111 DGVTKLEKLEF

-155 HNLSTLISMS
+155 HNMSTLISMS

-193 WELEDLSLKYI
+193 WELEDLSLKYL
-204 DPIAFYEIMKGINQ
+204 DPIAYFEIVKGINQ
-218 KRQEREQ
+218 KRQEREK
-225 YIDLIKYDLKQR
+225 YIDVIKLDLKQK
-237 LTELNINCKID
+237 LESLNITATID

-256 IYRKMFTQNKTLDQ
+256 IYRKMYTQNKALDQ
-270 IYDLFAVRII
+270 IYDLFAVRIV
-280 TDTVSDCYAALGAA
+280 TETVSDCYAALGAS

-326 SDGRPFEIQIR
+326 NDGRPFEIQIR
-337 TKEMHEIAENGI
+337 TQEMHAIAENGI
-349 AAHWKYKEGRNTND
+349 AAHWKYKEGGQKQD
-363 INTEQKFQWVRQIL
+363 ADTEQKFQWVRQIL

-445 PLEYQLQN
+445 PLEYQLKN
-453 GDIVEIITSSSIH
+453 GDIVEIITSSAVH

-475 VKTGQAR
+475 IKTSQAR

-494 EQNIVVGKDML
+494 EENILLGKDMID
-505 EKELKRQGLGQLNLS
+505 KEIRRQGLTSLNLS
-520 SQEYI
+520 SAEYI
-525 ALMVKRYGYTSED
+525 SKIVKRYGYASED
-538 DLYANLGYGGLNLTN
+538 DLYANIGYGGLIVSNV
-553 LINKLKDEYK
+553 INKLKDEYK
-563 KNNEKAE
+563 KNHAE
-570 PLLAIPTETS
+570 ETLPVSLALESQSKPK
-580 VRNNGHKSK
+580 KSS
-589 SDGII
+589 SDGIV
-594 VKGIEN
+594 VKGISN
-600 CLIRYSKCC
+600 CLIRYSQCC

-632 DCINIAAMHKDEQER
+632 DCINVAAMHKDDEER

-652 VSWETSASTS
+652 VSWENNASTS
-662 YLSKLKIVC
+662 YLSKIKIVC

-678 LEVANVVNETK
+678 LEVANIVNDTK
-689 VSLKSLNARSTK
+689 VALRTLNARSTK
-701 DGLGI
+701 EGLGI
-706 VEISVEVTNTEQLN
+706 VEISVEVSNTEQLN
-720 VLIKKLNKLKDIV
+720 VLIKKLGRLKDIV
-733 EVTRNS
+733 EVSRNN

>member
-1 MPTTSYERGV
+1 
-11 YMPDATFQKLTDSIL
+11 MPDRTFEKLIEIVKKQ
-26 SYNPKADME
+26 NPNADTS
-35 KIRSAYELAYEAHK
+35 KIESAYELASEAHK
-49 DQKRISGT
+49 EQKRVSGT
-57 PYISHPLEVA
+57 PYITHPLEVA
-67 LIVAE
+67 SIVAE

-83 LLHDVVEDTSYSR
+83 LLHDVVEDTPYSR
-96 EDIKQKFGEQVALLV
+96 DDIKNRFGEQVALLV
-111 DGVTKLDKIEF
+111 DGVTKLDKIAF

-155 HNLSTLISMS
+155 HNMSTLISMS
-165 EEKQREKARETLSVF
+165 EEKQREKARETLTIF

-193 WELEDLSLKYI
+193 WELEDLSLKYL

-225 YIDLIKYDLKQR
+225 YIDLIKLDLKQR
-237 LTELNINCKID
+237 LGELNIKCSID

-256 IYRKMFTQNKTLDQ
+256 IYRKMYTQNKTLDQ

-280 TDTVSDCYAALGAA
+280 TETVGDCYAALGAA

-337 TKEMHEIAENGI
+337 TKEMHAIAENGI
-349 AAHWKYKEGRNTND
+349 AAHWKYKEGTSKND
-363 INTEQKFQWVRQIL
+363 TNTEQKFQWVRQIL
-377 DVQNDAKSEE
+377 DVQSDAKSEE
-387 EFLQTLRIDLFT
+387 EFLQTMRIDLFT

-412 SFPAGSTPID
+412 SFPTGSTPVD

-438 KVNGKIV
+438 KANGKIV
-445 PLEYQLQN
+445 PIEYQMKN
-453 GDIVEIITSSSIH
+453 GDIIEIITSSAVH

-475 VKTGQAR
+475 IKTSQAR
-482 NKINAWFKKENR
+482 NKINAWFKKEKR
-494 EQNIVVGKDML
+494 EENIILGKEML
-505 EKELKRQGLGQLNLS
+505 EKELKRQGLGQLNLNS
-520 SQEYI
+520 SDYI
-525 ALMVKRYGYTSED
+525 AKIVKRYGYASDD
-538 DLYANLGYGGLNLTN
+538 DLFANLGYGGLNLTN

-563 KNNEKAE
+563 KVNAKAE
-570 PLLAIPTETS
+570 PLVAIPTEAP
-580 VRNNGHKSK
+580 KSGGASK
-589 SDGII
+589 HHGDGII

-632 DCINIAAMHKDEQER
+632 DCINVAAMHRDESEK

-652 VSWETSASTS
+652 VSWEENASTS

-671 ADRDGLV
+671 ADRNGLV
-678 LEVANVVNETK
+678 LEIANIVSDTK
-689 VSLKSLNARSTK
+689 VSLKTLNARSTK

-706 VEISVEVTNTEQLN
+706 AEISVEVTNTEQLN
-720 VLIKKLNKLKDIV
+720 HLINKLSRLKDVI
-733 EVTRNS
+733 EVTRNN

>member
-1 MPTTSYERGV
+1 
-11 YMPDATFQKLTDSIL
+11 
-26 SYNPKADME
+26 
-35 KIRSAYELAYEAHK
+35 
-49 DQKRISGT
+49 
-57 PYISHPLEVA
+57 
-67 LIVAE
+67 
-72 MQMDVDSICAA
+72 
-83 LLHDVVEDTSYSR
+83 
-96 EDIKQKFGEQVALLV
+96 
-111 DGVTKLDKIEF
+111 
-122 SNKEERDMENLRKM
+122 
-136 FLAMASDIRVI
+136 
-147 IIKFADRM
+147 
-155 HNLSTLISMS
+155 
-165 EEKQREKARETLSVF
+165 
-180 APLAHRLGMYKIK
+180 
-193 WELEDLSLKYI
+193 
-204 DPIAFYEIMKGINQ
+204 MKGINQ

-225 YIDLIKYDLKQR
+225 YIDVIKLDLKQR
-237 LTELNINCKID
+237 LSELNIECSID

-280 TDTVSDCYAALGAA
+280 TNSLSDCYAALGAA

-326 SDGRPFEIQIR
+326 NDGRPFEIQIR
-337 TKEMHEIAENGI
+337 TREMHEIAENGI
-349 AAHWKYKEGRNTND
+349 AAHWKYKEGKNTAD
-363 INTEQKFQWVRQIL
+363 INMEQKFQWVRQIL
-377 DVQNDAKSEE
+377 DVQSDAKSEE

-438 KVNGKIV
+438 KVNGKII
-445 PLEYQLQN
+445 PLDYQLKN

-482 NKINAWFKKENR
+482 NKINAWFKKEKR
-494 EQNIVVGKDML
+494 EENIVLGKEML
-505 EKELKRQGLGQLNLS
+505 EKELKRQGLSQYELNS
-520 SQEYI
+520 PDYI
-525 ALMVKRYGYTSED
+525 ARMVKRYGYTNED
-538 DLYANLGYGGLNLTN
+538 DLYANLGYGGLHLGNLV
-553 LINKLKDEYK
+553 NKLKDEYK
-563 KNNEKAE
+563 KLNVKTE
-570 PLLAIPTETS
+570 PIVSITADAQSQKTS
-580 VRNNGHKSK
+580 QHKNSSNG
-589 SDGII
+589 I
-594 VKGIEN
+594 VVEGIEN

-609 SPVPGDK
+609 NPVPGDS

-632 DCINIAAMHKDEQER
+632 DCINVAAMHKDEEER

-652 VSWETSASTS
+652 VSWENNLNTS
-662 YLSKLKIVC
+662 YLSKLKVVC

-678 LEVANVVNETK
+678 LEVANVVGETK

-706 VEISVEVTNTEQLN
+706 VEITVEVSNTEQLN
-720 VLIKKLNKLKDIV
+720 MLIKKLKKIKDLV
-733 EVTRNS
+733 EVARSN

>member
-1 MPTTSYERGV
+1 MPKH
-11 YMPDATFQKLTDSIL
+11 TFEKLIEVIKTN
-26 SYNPKADME
+26 NPAANIE
-35 KIRSAYELAYEAHK
+35 KINAAYNLAYDAHK
-49 DQKRISGT
+49 EQKRISGT
-57 PYISHPLEVA
+57 PYITHPLAVA

-72 MQMDVDSICAA
+72 MQMDVDSVCAA
-83 LLHDVVEDTSYSR
+83 LLHDVVEDTQYSS
-96 EDIKQKFGEQVALLV
+96 EDIKNLFGEQVALLV

-155 HNLSTLISMS
+155 HNMSTLISMS
-165 EEKQREKARETLSVF
+165 EEKQREKARETLSIF

-193 WELEDLSLKYI
+193 WELEDLSLKYL
-204 DPIAFYEIMKGINQ
+204 DPIAYFEIVKGINQ
-218 KRQEREQ
+218 KRQEREK
-225 YIDLIKYDLKQR
+225 YIDHIKLDLRQK
-237 LTELNINCKID
+237 LEELNIECSID

-256 IYRKMFTQNKTLDQ
+256 IYRKMYTQNKTLDQ
-270 IYDLFAVRII
+270 IYDLFAVRIV
-280 TDTVSDCYAALGAA
+280 TESVSDCYAALGAA

-337 TKEMHEIAENGI
+337 TREMHEIAENGI
-349 AAHWKYKEGRNTND
+349 AAHWKYKEGPQKTD
-363 INTEQKFQWVRQIL
+363 VDTEQKFQWVRQIL
-377 DVQNDAKSEE
+377 DVQSDAKSEE

-445 PLEYQLQN
+445 PLEYQLKN
-453 GDIVEIITSSSIH
+453 GEIVEIITSSAVH

-475 VKTGQAR
+475 VKTSQAR
-482 NKINAWFKKENR
+482 NKINAWFKKEKR
-494 EQNIVVGKDML
+494 EENIILGKEMI
-505 EKELKRQGLGQLNLS
+505 EKELRRQGLSQLELDS
-520 SQEYI
+520 PDYI
-525 ALMVKRYGYTSED
+525 AKLVKRYGYASED
-538 DLYANLGYGGLNLTN
+538 DLYANIGYGGLVLSNV
-553 LINKLKDEYK
+553 IAKLKDEYK
-563 KNNEKAE
+563 KLNAKSD
-570 PLLAIPTETS
+570 IPINLPSDVST
-580 VRNNGHKSK
+580 KSK
-589 SDGII
+589 KSSSDGII
-594 VKGIEN
+594 VKGIQN
-600 CLIRYSKCC
+600 CLIRYSQCC

-652 VSWETSASTS
+652 VSWENNASTS
-662 YLSKLKIVC
+662 YLSKIKVVC

-678 LEVANVVNETK
+678 LEVANIVSDTK
-689 VSLKSLNARSTK
+689 VSLKTLNARSTK

-720 VLIKKLNKLKDIV
+720 LLIKKLGKLKDTV
-733 EVTRNS
+733 EVTRNN

>member
-1 MPTTSYERGV
+1 MMPE
-11 YMPDATFQKLTDSIL
+11 ATFEKLKENIL
-26 SYNPKADME
+26 KYNPKADIS
-35 KIRSAYELAYEAHK
+35 KISAAFELARDAHK

-57 PYISHPLEVA
+57 PYISHPLAVA
-67 LIVAE
+67 SNVAD

-83 LLHDVVEDTSYSR
+83 LLHDVVEDTSYSYD
-96 EDIKQKFGEQVALLV
+96 DIKQRFGEQVALLV

-136 FLAMASDIRVI
+136 FLAMAKDIRVI

-193 WELEDLSLKYI
+193 WELEDASLKYL
-204 DPIAFYEIMKGINQ
+204 DPIAYFEIMKGINQ

-225 YIDLIKYDLKQR
+225 YIDLIKYDLKQK
-237 LTELNINCKID
+237 LSELNINCTID

-256 IYRKMFTQNKTLDQ
+256 IYRKMYTQNKTLDQ

-280 TDTVSDCYAALGAA
+280 TDTLSDCYAALGAA

-326 SDGRPFEIQIR
+326 TDGRPFEIQIR

-349 AAHWKYKEGRNTND
+349 AAHWKYKEGKTTND
-363 INTEQKFQWVRQIL
+363 VDTEQKFQWVRQIL
-377 DVQNDAKSEE
+377 DVQDDAKSEE

-438 KVNGKIV
+438 KVNDKIV
-445 PLEYQLQN
+445 PLDYQLKN
-453 GDIVEIITSSSIH
+453 GDIVEIITSSSVH
-466 GPSMDWLKI
+466 GPSQDWLKI

-482 NKINAWFKKENR
+482 NKINAWYKKENR
-494 EQNIVVGKDML
+494 EQNIVLGKEML
-505 EKELKRQGLGQLNLS
+505 EKELKRQGLSQLNLNS
-520 SQEYI
+520 TEYI
-525 ALMVKRYGYTSED
+525 AKMVKRYGYTSED
-538 DLYANLGYGGLNLTN
+538 DLFANIGYGGLNLVN
-553 LINKLKDEYK
+553 LINKLKDAYK
-563 KNNEKAE
+563 KSNAKDLPIISMASSQTQSKQSSKKA
-570 PLLAIPTETS
+570 S
-580 VRNNGHKSK
+580 G
-589 SDGII
+589 GIV

-609 SPVPGDK
+609 NPVPGDQ

-632 DCINIAAMHKDEQER
+632 DCINIAAMHMDENEK

-652 VSWETSASTS
+652 VSWENNMGTS

-678 LEVANVVNETK
+678 LEVANIVNETK
-689 VSLKSLNARSTK
+689 VTLKTLNARSTK

-706 VEISVEVTNTEQLN
+706 VEITVEVTNTDQLN
-720 VLIKKLNKLKDIV
+720 TLIKKLNKLREIV
-733 EVTRNS
+733 EVTRNG